1 MDSSYLHNE
10 DLIHNHYATDMEIGN
25 IFNQTPMNEKKTEM
39 VETIRKDCDDKK
51 DSNNNNSGEENT
63 MMIKIPKREKKLI
76 IDNME
81 ILQYLVNSLSGKDKI
96 AKVLKYILQIIKIFI
111 TKFIKNRKFIN
122 NGQIKLTPLYNLQ
135 NLKNVILQPNLL
147 ICLLF
152 SKTNQKLSYVIDQL
166 GTYRYILRFG
176 NSPFLIYN
184 MMKNCSKLWNYKDS
198 NSSLQQ
204 TFINEFCNE
213 TTFRDLINLYYTICD
228 ELVLLHKF
236 KIWSN
241 PSLYGTIIKH
251 ECWTWQTD
259 ILFSVKDLL
268 IKLSDLQNKEIEYTI
283 QLQVKQ
289 RATQLYANKDK
300 SLVSPIRKQLLHDL
314 RNFND
319 IDNENIIINRKLKQ
333 IKQEIRFVYLDLIKL
348 SFDGCANSL
357 DIFNISTPPLVYP
370 LLSLGSGLTSL
381 IKMWKQ
387 ARIDIIKT
395 KANEKLTS

>member
-10 DLIHNHYATDMEIGN
+10 ELIHNHYATDMEIGN
-25 IFNQTPMNEKKTEM
+25 IFNQTPMNEKKVAI
-39 VETIRKDCDDKK
+39 VETVGKDHSHNDNNDNNENNEDDVV
-51 DSNNNNSGEENT
+51 T
-63 MMIKIPKREKKLI
+63 VKIPKREKKLI

-81 ILQYLVNSLSGKDKI
+81 ILQYLINSLSGKDKI
-96 AKVLKYILQIIKIFI
+96 AKVLKYILQIIKLFI
-111 TKFIKNRKFIN
+111 TKFIKTKKFKN
-122 NGQIKLTPLYNLQ
+122 NEQIKLFPLYNLQ
-135 NLKNVILQPNLL
+135 NLKNLLSQPNLL
-147 ICLLF
+147 ICLFL

-184 MMKNCSKLWNYKDS
+184 MLKNCSKLWNYNKDS
-198 NSSLQQ
+198 NLSLQQ
-204 TFINEFCNE
+204 TFINDFCNE

-241 PSLYGTIIKH
+241 PKLYDTIIKH

-268 IKLSDLQNKEIEYTI
+268 IKLSNLQNKELEYTI

-289 RATQLYANKDK
+289 RASQLYTNKNN
-300 SLVSPIRKQLLHDL
+300 SMVSPIRKQLLHDL
-314 RNFND
+314 KNFND
-319 IDNENIIINRKLKQ
+319 TDNENIIINRKLKQ

-357 DIFNISTPPLVYP
+357 DIFNINTPPLVYP
-370 LLSLGSGLTSL
+370 VLSLGSGITSL

-395 KANEKLTS
+395 KTTEK